1 MDEIE
6 KEKQSEYGCFL
17 LYRNYIDG
25 ENVKSTDFF
34 GRNIMES

>member
-1 MDEIE
+1 MAA
-6 KEKQSEYGCFL
+6 FL

-34 GRNIMES
+34 WEEYNGKLGNKC